1 MTRYIYVMEGTFMD
15 QEKAKQLI
23 FQKIKNLPTLPDIV
37 QKLITLIQ
45 DERTSAGDL
54 SKLISY
60 DQAISIKLLKVANSA
75 YYGFLKE
82 VATIQHAIVILGFEE
97 VKRLSLGISILN
109 FMNDESSLIMQN
121 LWKHSV
127 GCSLAAQIISKKIN
141 VEPDIIPTSSLLHDI
156 GKLVLDN
163 VFNKEYKA
171 VMEKIKTG
179 NSSTLDAEKEI
190 LGVDHADVGLWLCT
204 KWKLPPALIL
214 PIAYHHQVEK
224 ADKDTILNVSVVHLA
239 DIVCHKAGMGNYG
252 NATIPPFQE
261 AAQKTLQINEE
272 DMGPMVED
280 LQCEEEK
287 IEAFISA
294 IK

>member
-1 MTRYIYVMEGTFMD
+1 MEGTFMD

-23 FQKIKNLPTLPDIV
+23 SEKIKNLPTLPDIV

-45 DERTSAGDL
+45 DEKTSAGDL

-109 FMNDESSLIMQN
+109 FMDDNSSLMMQD

-127 GCSLAAQIISKKIN
+127 GCSLASQIISKKIN
-141 VEPDIIPTSSLLHDI
+141 VEPDITPTSSLLHDI
-156 GKLVLDN
+156 GKLILDN
-163 VFNKEYKA
+163 VFSKEYKS
-171 VMEKIKTG
+171 VMETVKTEKINTI
-179 NSSTLDAEKEI
+179 DAEKKI
-190 LGVDHADVGLWLCT
+190 LGFDHADVGLWLCT

-214 PIAYHHQVEK
+214 PIAYHHQVKK
-224 ADKDTILNVSVVHLA
+224 ADKDNILNVSIVHLA
-239 DIVCHKAGMGNYG
+239 DTICHKAGMGSYV
-252 NATIPPFQE
+252 NATIPSFQE
-261 AAQKTLQINEE
+261 AAKKTLQINEE
-272 DMGPMVED
+272 DLGPMVED
-280 LQCEEEK
+280 LQSEEEK
-287 IEAFISA
+287 VQAFISA

>member
-1 MTRYIYVMEGTFMD
+1 MEGTFMD

-23 FQKIKNLPTLPDIV
+23 SEKIKNLPTLPDIV

-45 DERTSAGDL
+45 DEKTSAGDL

-109 FMNDESSLIMQN
+109 FMDDNSSLMMQD

-127 GCSLAAQIISKKIN
+127 GCSLASQIISKKIN
-141 VEPDIIPTSSLLHDI
+141 VEPDITPTSSLLHDI
-156 GKLVLDN
+156 GKLILDN
-163 VFNKEYKA
+163 VFSKEYKS
-171 VMEKIKTG
+171 VMETVKTEKINTI
-179 NSSTLDAEKEI
+179 DAEKKI
-190 LGVDHADVGLWLCT
+190 LGFDHADVGLWLCT

-214 PIAYHHQVEK
+214 PIAYHHQVKK
-224 ADKDTILNVSVVHLA
+224 ADKDNILNVSIVHLA
-239 DIVCHKAGMGNYG
+239 DTICHKAGMGSYV

-261 AAQKTLQINEE
+261 AAKKTLQINEE
-272 DMGPMVED
+272 DLGPMVED
-280 LQCEEEK
+280 LQSEEEK
-287 IEAFISA
+287 VQAFISA

>member
-1 MTRYIYVMEGTFMD
+1 MEGTFMD

-23 FQKIKNLPTLPDIV
+23 SEKIKNLPTLPDIV

-45 DERTSAGDL
+45 DEKTSAGDL

-109 FMNDESSLIMQN
+109 FMNDESSLIMQD

-141 VEPDIIPTSSLLHDI
+141 VEPDITPTSSLLHDI

-171 VMEKIKTG
+171 VLENVKTEK
-179 NSSTLDAEKEI
+179 SSTLDAEKEI
-190 LGVDHADVGLWLCT
+190 LGFDHADVGLWLCT
-204 KWKLPPALIL
+204 KWKLPPVLIL

-224 ADKDTILNVSVVHLA
+224 ADKDTILNVSIVHLA
-239 DIVCHKAGMGNYG
+239 DIVCHKADMGHYE
-252 NATIPPFQE
+252 NALIPPFQE
-261 AAQKTLQINEE
+261 AAKNILRINEE

-280 LQCEEEK
+280 LQGEEEK
-287 IEAFISA
+287 VEAFISA